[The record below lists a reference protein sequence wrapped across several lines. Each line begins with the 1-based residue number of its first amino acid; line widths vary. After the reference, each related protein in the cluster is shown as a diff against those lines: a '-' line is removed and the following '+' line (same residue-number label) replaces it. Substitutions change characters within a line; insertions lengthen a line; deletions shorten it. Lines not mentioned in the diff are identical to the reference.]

1 LREIR
6 DLGGRLQG
14 RARDA
19 EAVRTAYL
27 RTVERLAAEAQRGR
41 HRVVVELHGG
51 RRGTFPSGDAPTA
64 ILAALG
70 IGGGRRGGGGGR
82 QNAVFVPD
90 PAFCAALG
98 CKLVYPK
105 GGQICVVIGCNIGV
119 GTLTCVALCFSMNGS
134 GPVVMQPMDPS
145 GNVSNAAI
153 ASVGGRGPR
162 YQPEDR
168 GSFDKRDQVF
178 RRCLM
183 NSATP
188 SKSKTTFLVPLS
200 RQRGT

>member
-1 LREIR
+1 MARASRRSRGGRNTGRTPYHRLLREIR
-6 DLGGRLQG
+6 ELGNRLQG

-19 EAVRTAYL
+19 ESASTAYL

-41 HRVVVELHGG
+41 HRVAVELHGA
-51 RRGTFPSGDAPTA
+51 RRATIPAENAPTA

-70 IGGGRRGGGGGR
+70 IGGGRRGGGR

-119 GTLTCVALCFSMNGS
+119 GVLTCVALCFSMNGS

-145 GNVSNAAI
+145 GNV
-153 ASVGGRGPR
+153 
-162 YQPEDR
+162 
-168 GSFDKRDQVF
+168 
-178 RRCLM
+178 
-183 NSATP
+183 
-188 SKSKTTFLVPLS
+188 
-200 RQRGT
+200 